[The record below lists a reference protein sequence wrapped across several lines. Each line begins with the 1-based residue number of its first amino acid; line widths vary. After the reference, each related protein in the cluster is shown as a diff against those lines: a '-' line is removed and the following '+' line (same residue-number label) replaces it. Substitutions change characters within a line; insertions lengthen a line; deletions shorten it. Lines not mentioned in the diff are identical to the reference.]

1 MNNKSQETLRRV
13 TQNDTSLTYNLR
25 LAGTASS
32 GAYDGDNSDDYSAL
46 GVAIANNTYLENLM
60 AVLSNDLPL
69 GVADR
74 EFYDGLKRNSSI
86 HQLTLY
92 CGNRNIAGGVAQE
105 ILKAYQENN
114 GCLTVIR
121 ISNAN
126 LQRRGDRVIGDTLR
140 CCRNL
145 QRVELYSCNITDA
158 QLLPIVDAIRGHS
171 ILEELDLLGNNIGNA
186 GCDALATL
194 LTDLNCS
201 IRSWSRA

>member
-1 MNNKSQETLRRV
+1 M
-13 TQNDTSLTYNLR
+13 TQNDPSLTNDLR

-32 GAYDGDNSDDYSAL
+32 GVYDGDFYSDNSDDYSAL
-46 GVAIANNTYLENLM
+46 GVAIANNTHVENLM
-60 AVLSNDLPL
+60 AVLSDDLPL
-69 GVADR
+69 GVANR
-74 EFYDGLKRNSSI
+74 GFYDGLKRNSSI

-126 LQRRGDRVIGDTLR
+126 LQRRRDRAIEDTLR

-145 QRVELYSCNITDA
+145 QRVEL
-158 QLLPIVDAIRGHS
+158 
-171 ILEELDLLGNNIGNA
+171 
-186 GCDALATL
+186 
-194 LTDLNCS
+194 
-201 IRSWSRA
+201 